1 MPDPPLGVIASLVSG
16 FETVNARLELVLL
29 PLALDLFLW
38 LGPHLS
44 IQPMMDKFLKLMRT
58 LAIFTRPTVTQNP
71 APLESFGEMRALLAP
86 FSAQFNLFSVISQP
100 LGLPLGL
107 PSLMSERSPNIIP
120 GGAPVTWLVHN
131 PLEFILLF
139 GAFGL
144 LGLFLSALYFGS
156 LAQQVREA
164 RRDLRQLLQHVW
176 RDWARLTALAVL
188 GLIILTVLTVPMIGL
203 ASLATLFGPI
213 AVNIV
218 SVMMWMVVVWIILYM
233 GFTPHGI
240 ILQRRSLFGALWD
253 SMRLVQW
260 SLPSTATLYI
270 SLIIIS
276 FGLSFIWNIPEAN
289 SWYLLIGLVGHALVS
304 TALVASTFIYYRD
317 RYRWWTEMRQ
327 VLLARAEAEQGEANR
342 SPKT

>member
-1 MPDPPLGVIASLVSG
+1 MPDPPLGVIASIASG
-16 FETVNARLELVLL
+16 FETVNARLELVLF

-44 IQPMMDKFLKLMRT
+44 IKPMIDASLNMMGALMAQT
-58 LAIFTRPTVTQNP
+58 IKPTSALQNIE
-71 APLESFGEMRALLAP
+71 AMREWMSP
-86 FSAQFNLFSVISQP
+86 FSAKFNLFSVISQP
-100 LGLPLGL
+100 LGMPFGL
-107 PSLMSERSPNIIP
+107 PSLMSERSPNTIP
-120 GGAPVTWLVHN
+120 SGTPVTWLIDN

-139 GAFGL
+139 GVFGL

-164 RRDLRQLLQHVW
+164 KRDLRQLLQNVW

-188 GLIILTVLTVPMIGL
+188 GLMIMVFVILPMIAL
-203 ASLATLFGPI
+203 SSIALLFGPI
-213 AVNIV
+213 AVSIA
-218 SVMMWMVVVWIILYM
+218 SVMIWMMVVWIILYM

-260 SLPSTATLYI
+260 SLPSTAGLYI
-270 SLIIIS
+270 LLIIIS
-276 FGLSFIWNIPEAN
+276 VGLSTVWNIPETN

-327 VLLARAEAEQGEANR
+327 VLLARAEAERGEANR
-342 SPKT
+342 NPKT